1 LSEYCYPK
9 EITEDNIESTLKR
22 AKDIKGKTTASFILT
37 GFVFSIIAVFLLF
50 GFFFLD
56 AYIINVLNPTS
67 IFQGLLLFVVFLML
81 FGEFLVLILFD
92 FVEKIINRVIKL
104 EFRES
109 VLASCILIANCLYK
123 NERAKAKNEIEGF
136 MAALLGLK
144 RTTGKAYSREIS
156 FLSDGRK
163 QIRRMLSFS
172 EGSIPELFLCFGTN
186 IYNNDDPMA
195 YLLLK
200 GLVKK
205 TEEYGKIEGFFKQ
218 IENYVKSYK
227 GIIALIMS
235 VATII
240 IGLLGKGVLA

>member
-172 EGSIPELFLCFGTN
+172 EGSIP
-186 IYNNDDPMA
+186 NNDDPMA